1 MALWGISTTTE
12 TAALFF
18 GKPKHLAEADRNR
31 TPHNCFA
38 NGQGWVYRNYGTKT
52 HGGLSSSFYDEVLVS
67 ISGLTTAGGGAN
79 TRGLAAPTP
88 TAVFFAD
95 PNNASPVSIGAG
107 GTSGISTGTTGEVH
121 VVYNELVYVSAGATI
136 GIKQVNAAGVAT
148 AVTSGD
154 IVGTAASVGTSIPVN
169 VIGIATN
176 GGERSIKQNFN
187 GQITNRVV
195 FRFTAPSALSG
206 IGSFLSINCTRGI
219 VGTGTDLN
227 NVGILTTLDGVIKN
241 VGGNGAS
248 ASVGIGTTT
257 LKIKA

>member
-12 TAALFF
+12 TSANAFNR
-18 GKPKHLAEADRNR
+18 PKNLSEADRNR

-38 NGQGWVYRNYGTKT
+38 DGRGWVYRNYGTKT
-52 HGGLSSSFYDEVLVS
+52 HGGLSSSFYDEVLVT
-67 ISGLTTAGGGAN
+67 ISGLTTAGSGAN
-79 TRGLAAPTP
+79 SRGLAAPTP

-107 GTSGISTGTTGEVH
+107 GTSGIGTGTVGEVH

-136 GIKQVNAAGVAT
+136 AITQVNAAGVAT

-154 IVGTAASVGTSIPVN
+154 IVATASSVGRAIPVN
-169 VIGIATN
+169 ILSSTSGSDHN
-176 GGERSIKQNFN
+176 IKVNFN

-206 IGSFLSINCTRGI
+206 IGSFLSINASRGI

-227 NVGILTTLDGVIKN
+227 NVGIITTLSAVVKN
-241 VGGNGAS
+241 VGGNGSS

>member
-12 TAALFF
+12 TSANSFN
-18 GKPKHLAEADRNR
+18 KPKHLSEADRNR

-38 NGQGWVYRNYGTKT
+38 NGQGWVYRVYGTKT

-79 TRGLAAPTP
+79 TKGLAAPTP

-107 GTSGISTGTTGEVH
+107 GTSGISTGATGEVH

-136 GIKQVNAAGVAT
+136 AIKQVNAAGVTT
-148 AVTSGD
+148 AAAD
-154 IVGTAASVGTSIPVN
+154 IVGTAASVGAAIPVN

-176 GGERSIKQNFN
+176 GGERSIRQNFN

-195 FRFTAPSALSG
+195 FRFTAPTALSG
-206 IGSFLSINCTRGI
+206 IGSFLSINTTRGI

-227 NVGILTTLDGVIKN
+227 NVGIITTLDGVIKN
-241 VGGNGAS
+241 VGGNGSS

-257 LKIKA
+257 LRIKA

>member
-12 TAALFF
+12 TSANAFNR
-18 GKPKHLAEADRNR
+18 PKHLSEADRNR

-38 NGQGWVYRNYGTKT
+38 DGRGWVYRSYGTKT
-52 HGGLSSSFYDEVLVS
+52 HGGLSSSFYDEVLVT
-67 ISGLTTAGGGAN
+67 ISGLGTAGAGAN

-107 GTSGISTGTTGEVH
+107 GTSGIGTGVVGEVH

-136 GIKQVNAAGVAT
+136 GIKQVNAAGVVT
-148 AVTSGD
+148 AATSGD
-154 IVGTAASVGTSIPVN
+154 IVATASSVGKAIPVN
-169 VIGIATN
+169 VPSSTSGSDRN
-176 GGERSIKQNFN
+176 LKVNFN

-206 IGSFLSINCTRGI
+206 IGSFLSINTTRGI
-219 VGTGTDLN
+219 VGTGTDLT
-227 NVGILTTLDGVIKN
+227 NVGIITTLDGVIKN
-241 VGGNGAS
+241 VGGNGSA

>member
-12 TAALFF
+12 TSANSFNR
-18 GKPKHLAEADRNR
+18 PKHLSEADRNR

-38 NGQGWVYRNYGTKT
+38 DGRGWVYRNYSTKN
-52 HGGLSSSFYDEVLVS
+52 HGGLSSSFYDEVLVT
-67 ISGLTTAGGGAN
+67 ISGLGTAGGGAN

-107 GTSGISTGTTGEVH
+107 GTSGIGTGTVGEVH

-136 GIKQVNAAGVAT
+136 AIKQVNAAGVVT
-148 AVTSGD
+148 AATSGD
-154 IVGTAASVGTSIPVN
+154 IVATASSVGRAIPVN
-169 VIGIATN
+169 VPNSTSGADHN
-176 GGERSIKQNFN
+176 LKQNFN

-206 IGSFLSINCTRGI
+206 IGSFLSINTTRGI
-219 VGTGTDLN
+219 VGTGTDLT
-227 NVGILTTLDGVIKN
+227 NVGIITTLDGVIKN
-241 VGGNGAS
+241 VGGNGS
-248 ASVGIGTTT
+248 LASVGIGTTT

>member
-12 TAALFF
+12 TSANSFNR
-18 GKPKHLAEADRNR
+18 PKHLSEADRNR

-52 HGGLSSSFYDEVLVS
+52 HGGLSSSFYDEILVH
-67 ISGLTTAGGGAN
+67 IAGLTTAGGGAN
-79 TRGLAAPTP
+79 TKGLAVATP

-107 GTSGISTGTTGEVH
+107 GTSGIGTGTVGEVH

-136 GIKQVNAAGVAT
+136 GIRQVNAAGVTT
-148 AVTSGD
+148 AAAD
-154 IVGTAASVGTSIPVN
+154 IVGTAASVGRSIPVN
-169 VIGIATN
+169 VIGVPAN
-176 GGERSIKQNFN
+176 GAERSIKQNFN

-195 FRFTAPSALSG
+195 FRFTAPTALSG
-206 IGSFLSINCTRGI
+206 IGSFLSINTTRGI

-227 NVGILTTLDGVIKN
+227 NVGIRTTLDGVIKN
-241 VGGNGAS
+241 VGGNGSS

-257 LKIKA
+257 LRIKA

>member
-12 TAALFF
+12 TSANAFNR
-18 GKPKHLAEADRNR
+18 PKHLSEADRNR

-38 NGQGWVYRNYGTKT
+38 DGRGWVYRSYGTKN
-52 HGGLSSSFYDEVLVS
+52 HGGLSSSFYDEVLVP
-67 ISGLTTAGGGAN
+67 ISGLTTAGAGAT

-107 GTSGISTGTTGEVH
+107 GTSGIGTGTVGEVH

-136 GIKQVNAAGVAT
+136 GIKQVNAAGIVT
-148 AVTSGD
+148 AAAD
-154 IVGTAASVGTSIPVN
+154 IVGTAASVGTAIPVN
-169 VIGIATN
+169 VIASSSGSDHN
-176 GGERSIKQNFN
+176 IKQNFN

-206 IGSFLSINCTRGI
+206 IGSFLSINSSRGI

-227 NVGILTTLDGVIKN
+227 NVGIITTLSAVVKN
-241 VGGNGAS
+241 VGGNGSS

>member
-12 TAALFF
+12 TSANAFNR
-18 GKPKHLAEADRNR
+18 PKNLSEADRNR

-38 NGQGWVYRNYGTKT
+38 DGRGWVYRNYGTKT
-52 HGGLSSSFYDEVLVS
+52 HGGLSSSFYDEVLVT
-67 ISGLTTAGGGAN
+67 ISGLTTAGSGAN
-79 TRGLAAPTP
+79 SRGLAAPTP

-107 GTSGISTGTTGEVH
+107 GTSGIGTGATGEVH

-136 GIKQVNAAGVAT
+136 GIKQVNAAGVTT
-148 AVTSGD
+148 AAAD
-154 IVGTAASVGTSIPVN
+154 IVGTAASVGTAIPVN
-169 VIGIATN
+169 LISSSAGSDRN
-176 GGERSIKQNFN
+176 IKQLFN

-206 IGSFLSINCTRGI
+206 IGSFLSINCTRGV

-227 NVGILTTLDGVIKN
+227 NVGIITTLDGVIKN
-241 VGGNGAS
+241 VGGNGSS